1 MIIVLAVFAVVAIL
15 AGVWC
20 RRIVYERRHQR
31 LVDQRIQ
38 AEWLA
43 EAGVRRAAAQ
53 LAVDGEY
60 RGETWHIEGSEL
72 ESPSPAVVDIRVEPL
87 DSAAANVRIVAQARY
102 PEGARPARFTK
113 SVTFTPPGKVL
124 PP

>member
-1 MIIVLAVFAVVAIL
+1 MIVVLAVFAVIAIL

-20 RRIVYERRHQR
+20 RRIVYERRYQR
-31 LVDQRIQ
+31 LADHRTQ

-53 LAVDGEY
+53 VSVDPAY
-60 RGETWHIEGSEL
+60 RGEAWRIEASEM
-72 ESPSPAVVDIRVEPL
+72 ESPSAAIVDIRVEPL
-87 DSAAANVRIVAQARY
+87 DLAAARVRIVAQARY